1 MSLTR
6 QLFHD
11 HLSPFFR
18 VLDEPFGPP
27 GFFGPVGRSQ
37 SSTSPFYGHPFAR
50 SILNDPFFQQVQQL
64 QQRPSIHLT
73 EDDNQYVVEADLPG
87 VKKENVD
94 VRIGDG
100 GRSVTIEGKVFHRQ
114 TESEATGGEE
124 NRAQSAPPQT
134 NAGQQQQQQPAQG
147 SSNNEKAVSQTPQA
161 GEIQNQQQGP
171 ISTSS
176 SRFTRS
182 VWLPRPVDG
191 STVKAKLENGILTLT
206 IPKPHDKESVK
217 VNVE

>member
-6 QLFHD
+6 RLFHD
-11 HLSPFFR
+11 PFFR
-18 VLDEPFGPP
+18 VFDEPFGPSE
-27 GFFGPVGRSQ
+27 FFGPVGRSQ
-37 SSTSPFYGHPFAR
+37 PSTSPFYGHPFAR
-50 SILNDPFFQQVQQL
+50 SLFNDPFFQQVQQQ

-87 VKKENVD
+87 VNKENVD

-100 GRSVTIEGKVFHRQ
+100 GRSVTIEGKVFHRR
-114 TESEATGGEE
+114 TGPEE
-124 NRAQSAPPQT
+124 NRSQSAPPQT
-134 NAGQQQQQQPAQG
+134 NAGQQQQQTAEG
-147 SSNNEKAVSQTPQA
+147 SNNNEKAVSQTPPA

-206 IPKPHDKESVK
+206 IPKPQDKESVK